1 MSEQWL
7 NYTALG
13 KLWGMSPEAA
23 RTRARRG
30 RYQRRVGNDGQA
42 EVLVDTAAP
51 VRKARPPRS
60 AGQSR
65 TAAPMPTPD
74 TEAAS
79 AATAATLAAL
89 QAHIDDL
96 KARIA
101 KADADT
107 TQLRQERDD
116 IRKERDAERE
126 RAIDLT
132 TQLLK
137 LTADLL
143 DARKAEA
150 ARPRGWW
157 ARLVG

>member
-23 RTRARRG
+23 RTRARSGNYR
-30 RYQRRVGNDGQA
+30 RRVGNDGQA

-51 VRKARPPRS
+51 VRKARPSRS

-65 TAAPMPTPD
+65 TPALD
-74 TEAAS
+74 TETTPPAT
-79 AATAATLAAL
+79 TAALDAL
-89 QAHIDDL
+89 QGHIDTL
-96 KARIA
+96 KAELA
-101 KADADT
+101 KAEALAT
-107 TQLRQERDD
+107 ERGQEVA
-116 IRKERDAERE
+116 AER
-126 RAIDLT
+126 AKVADLT
-132 TQLLK
+132 AQPLK
-137 LTADLL
+137 ITADLL

-150 ARPRGWW
+150 ARPRGWS

>member
-13 KLWGMSPEAA
+13 QLWGMSPEAA

-60 AGQSR
+60 AGQ
-65 TAAPMPTPD
+65 TQTPPAPPAPD
-74 TEAAS
+74 
-79 AATAATLAAL
+79 TAATITAL

-107 TQLRQERDD
+107 DQLRQERDD

-150 ARPRGWW
+150 ARPRSWW